1 MGIPKYFKHIV
12 KKYEDDGLL
21 KNTKNSDIKINNLYF
36 DMNCLIHP
44 CVNQVVSEYQGFV
57 KEYNRIRDSEKYKS
71 QPDFITKLEKKIFN
85 EIDNYLCKII
95 DQVNPSKLIYLSID
109 GVAPRAK
116 MEQQRLRRFK
126 SIKEKKMRKDIHSK
140 YNIESINFDTNCITP
155 GTIFMYKLSKYLE
168 NTTIK
173 ILKKYNCCIILDDS
187 QNKGEGEHKI
197 MQYIKKYTKS
207 DINCIYG
214 LDADLIMLSL
224 SIKSQMFL
232 IREEVHFG
240 KVNKNSFI
248 YFNVYQFGDI
258 LYNEI
263 KDKIFKKIL
272 ELHKDNPNENDPLSE
287 LVIDKYDLIHDYI
300 CLCFL
305 IGNDFLPHIPGIDIS
320 NNSINDL
327 LNIYIDIF
335 SIRQRY
341 LVEEFKINFI
351 FIRQIITRLY
361 SNEHIYLKDYQR
373 KIDRFR
379 PFFKGVTQKIDIEL
393 GRLNYYP
400 IFNKNKKIN
409 YYHDNWRYDYYDY
422 YFNVKNEYMNSNDIY
437 NICNNYIEGLQWNLK
452 YYLSECPSFNWY
464 YQYRA
469 APLLKDLTKF
479 LLSRVYPK
487 DFNDQIE
494 YTSLEQ
500 LAIVLPKES
509 SYLWSENYRKVL
521 NSDIK
526 LQSFYPIDYRIDTVN
541 KIYLHQCEPILMNI
555 DDNYIREV
563 FKKIKLNDFEKKRI
577 EISGLKIYY
586 GESENIKMNY

>member
-1 MGIPKYFKHIV
+1 MGIPKYFKHIIT
-12 KKYEDDGLL
+12 KYENDGLL
-21 KNTKNSDIKINNLYF
+21 KNTKNSEIKINNLYF

-44 CVNQVVSEYQGFV
+44 CVNQVVNEYQAYV
-57 KEYNRIRDSEKYKS
+57 KEYNRIRDNYRYKS
-71 QPDFITKLEKKIFN
+71 DPEFTTKLEDKIFN
-85 EIDNYLCKII
+85 EIDTYLCKII
-95 DQVNPSKLIYLSID
+95 DQVKPTKLIYMSID

-126 SIKEKKMRKDIHSK
+126 SIKEKKMKKDILNK

-173 ILKKYNCCIILDDS
+173 ILKKYNCCVILDDS

-197 MQYIKKYTKS
+197 MQYIKNYTK
-207 DINCIYG
+207 DEINCIYG

-224 SIKSQMFL
+224 SIDSQMYL

-248 YFNVYQFGDI
+248 YFNVFQFGDI

-263 KDKIFKKIL
+263 KDKIFEKII
-272 ELHKDNPNENDPLSE
+272 ELHKDNPNDNEQLSE
-287 LVIDKYDLIHDYI
+287 LIIEKYDLINDYI

-341 LVEEFKINFI
+341 LVEDYKINFI

-361 SNEHIYLKDYQR
+361 SNEYIYLKNYQK
-373 KIDRFR
+373 KINRFK
-379 PFFKGVTQKIDIEL
+379 PFIRANQKINIEL
-393 GRLNYYP
+393 ERLNYYP
-400 IFNKNKKIN
+400 IFNKNKKID
-409 YYHDNWRYDYYDY
+409 YFSDNWRYEYYDY
-422 YFNVKNEYMNSNDIY
+422 YFNIKNEYLNSSDIY

-452 YYLSECPSFNWY
+452 YYLIDCPSFNWY

-487 DFNDQIE
+487 DFNDSIE
-494 YTSLEQ
+494 YTPLEQ

-509 SYLWSENYRKVL
+509 EYLWSDNYRDKL
-521 NSDIK
+521 KSDIK
-526 LQSFYPIDYRIDTVN
+526 LQSFYPNDYRIDTVN

-555 DDNYIREV
+555 DDIYIRDI
-563 FKKIKLNDFEKKRI
+563 FKNIKLNDFEKKRI

-586 GESENIKMNY
+586 GGSENIKINY

>member
-1 MGIPKYFKHIV
+1 MGIPKYFKHIIT
-12 KKYEDDGLL
+12 KYENDGLL
-21 KNTKNSDIKINNLYF
+21 KNTKNSEIKINNLYF

-44 CVNQVVSEYQGFV
+44 CVNQVVNEYQAFV
-57 KEYNRIRDSEKYKS
+57 KEYNRIRDNYRYKS
-71 QPDFITKLEKKIFN
+71 DPEFTTKLEDKIFS
-85 EIDNYLCKII
+85 EIDTYLCKII
-95 DQVNPSKLIYLSID
+95 DQVKPTKLIYLSID

-126 SIKEKKMRKDIHSK
+126 SIKEKKMKKDILNK

-173 ILKKYNCCIILDDS
+173 ILKKYNCCVILDDS

-197 MQYIKKYTKS
+197 MQYIKNYTK
-207 DINCIYG
+207 DEINCIYG

-224 SIKSQMFL
+224 SINSQMYL

-248 YFNVYQFGDI
+248 YFNVFQFGDI

-263 KDKIFKKIL
+263 KDKIFKKIN
-272 ELHKDNPNENDPLSE
+272 ELHKDNPNNNEQLSE
-287 LVIDKYDLIHDYI
+287 LIIEKYDLINDYI

-341 LVEEFKINFI
+341 LVEDYKINFI

-361 SNEHIYLKDYQR
+361 SNEYIYLKNYQK
-373 KIDRFR
+373 KINRFK
-379 PFFKGVTQKIDIEL
+379 PFIRANQKINIEL
-393 GRLNYYP
+393 ERLNYYP
-400 IFNKNKKIN
+400 IFNKNKKID
-409 YYHDNWRYDYYDY
+409 YFSDNWRYEYYDY
-422 YFNVKNEYMNSNDIY
+422 YFNIKNEYLNSSDIY

-452 YYLSECPSFNWY
+452 YYLIDCPSFNWY

-487 DFNDQIE
+487 DFNDSIE
-494 YTSLEQ
+494 YTPLEQ

-509 SYLWSENYRKVL
+509 EYLWSDNYRDKL
-521 NSDIK
+521 KSDIK
-526 LQSFYPIDYRIDTVN
+526 LQSFYPNDYRIDTVN
-541 KIYLHQCEPILMNI
+541 KIYLHQCDPILMNI
-555 DDNYIREV
+555 DDNYIRDI
-563 FKKIKLNDFEKKRI
+563 FKNIKLNDFEKKRI
-577 EISGLKIYY
+577 EISGLKIHY
-586 GESENIKMNY
+586 GGSENIKINY